1 MGTVG
6 EIEIVEERES
16 KLASMYK
23 EDGVVYEPRGVGT
36 KQRLVLLRNPWGY
49 GEWKGVWS
57 D

>member
-6 EIEIVEERES
+6 EIEIVEEREH
-16 KLASMYK
+16 KLASIYK

-49 GEWKGVWS
+49 GEWKGEWS